1 MTVLAS
7 KNNPKVQRWA
17 KLARHARL
25 RRDEGRA
32 LIEGP
37 HLVAELLA
45 AGLKPVAL
53 LVSEAALG
61 KREIGALL
69 KGFDPVVLSDSAF
82 RSIVEADTPP
92 GIAAEIEIPAGPKGG
107 PGDTVFLEGIQD
119 PSNVGAILR
128 SAAAFG
134 VGRAIL
140 DRGCADLWSPK
151 TLRAGTGAHFRLG
164 LQQVRSLEDH
174 LAAFAG
180 TLVCTVPR
188 GGIALDAAKFE
199 RPLGWIL
206 GAEGQGISAAAE
218 RHAKLKVTIPMAAGV
233 ESLNVA
239 AAAAICLYQVFSRP
253 GAGS

>member
-7 KNNPKVQRWA
+7 KTNPKVQRWA

-45 AGLKPVAL
+45 AGLKPVAM
-53 LVSEAALG
+53 LVSESGLG
-61 KREIGALL
+61 NREIGALL
-69 KGFDPVVLSDSAF
+69 KGFDPVVLSDGAF
-82 RSIVEADTPP
+82 NSVVDTQAPQ
-92 GIAAEIEIPAGPKGG
+92 GIAAEIEIPAAKSGA
-107 PGDTVFLEGIQD
+107 GDTLFLEGIQD

-134 VGRAIL
+134 AGRAVL
-140 DRGCADLWSPK
+140 DRACADPWSPK
-151 TLRAGTGAHFRLG
+151 TLRAGMGAHFRLG
-164 LQQVRSLEDH
+164 IQQVRSLEDH

-180 TLVCTVPR
+180 TLICTVPR
-188 GGIALDAAKFE
+188 DGIALKEAKFT
-199 RPLGWIL
+199 RPLGWIF
-206 GAEGQGISAAAE
+206 GTEGQGISAAAG

-239 AAAAICLYQVFSRP
+239 AAAAICLYEASKTPR
-253 GAGS
+253 S

>member
-1 MTVLAS
+1 MTVIAS
-7 KNNPKVQRWA
+7 KNNPRVQRWA

-45 AGLKPVAL
+45 AGLKPVAM
-53 LVSEAALG
+53 LVSESGLDN
-61 KREIGALL
+61 RENGALL

-82 RSIVEADTPP
+82 GSIVDAETPP
-92 GIAAEIEIPAGPKGG
+92 GIAAEIEIPVAGKPAA
-107 PGDTVFLEGIQD
+107 GDTVFLEGIQD

-134 VGRAIL
+134 VRRALL
-140 DRGCADLWSPK
+140 DRACADPWSPK
-151 TLRAGTGAHFRLG
+151 TLRAGMGAHFRLAI
-164 LQQVRSLEDH
+164 QQVRSLEDH
-174 LAAFAG
+174 LAAFSG

-188 GGIALDAAKFE
+188 GGIPLGEAKLE

-218 RHAKLKVTIPMAAGV
+218 RHARLKVTIPMAAGV

-239 AAAAICLYQVFSRP
+239 AAAAICLYEASKP
-253 GAGS
+253 AAGS

>member
-53 LVSEAALG
+53 LVSESGLG
-61 KREIGALL
+61 NREIGALL

-82 RSIVEADTPP
+82 RSIADTETPQ
-92 GIAAEIEIPAGPKGG
+92 GIAAEIEIPAAGG
-107 PGDTVFLEGIQD
+107 SKAGDAVFLEGIQD

-134 VGRAIL
+134 VVRAVL
-140 DRGCADLWSPK
+140 DRGCADPWSPK
-151 TLRAGTGAHFRLG
+151 TLRAGMGAHFRLG
-164 LQQVRSLEDH
+164 VEQVRSLEDQ

-180 TLVCTVPR
+180 TLICTVPR
-188 GGIALDAAKFE
+188 DGTPLAKARFE

-206 GAEGQGISAAAE
+206 GAEGQGISETAA
-218 RHAKLKVTIPMAAGV
+218 RHAKLRVTIPMAAGV

-239 AAAAICLYQVFSRP
+239 AAAAICLYE
-253 GAGS
+253 AGKTPRS

>member
-53 LVSEAALG
+53 LVSETGLG
-61 KREIGALL
+61 SREIGALL
-69 KGFDPVVLSDSAF
+69 KGFDPIVLSDGAF
-82 RSIVEADTPP
+82 GSIVDAETPP
-92 GIAAEIEIPAGPKGG
+92 GIAAEIEIPTGKDAA
-107 PGDTVFLEGIQD
+107 GDTVFLEGIQD

-134 VGRAIL
+134 VGRAVL
-140 DRGCADLWSPK
+140 DRGCADPWSPK
-151 TLRAGTGAHFRLG
+151 TLRAGMGAHFRLG

-180 TLVCTVPR
+180 TLICTVPR
-188 GGIALDAAKFE
+188 DGIPLAKARFE
-199 RPLGWIL
+199 HPLGWIL
-206 GAEGQGISAAAE
+206 GAEGQGISEAAG
-218 RHAKLKVTIPMAAGV
+218 RHAKVRITIPMAPGV

>member
-45 AGLKPVAL
+45 AGLKPAAM
-53 LVSEAALG
+53 LVSETGLG
-61 KREIGALL
+61 DREIGALL
-69 KGFDPVVLSDSAF
+69 KGFDPIVLSDSAF
-82 RSIVEADTPP
+82 GSVVDAQTPP
-92 GIAAEIEIPAGPKGG
+92 GIAAEIEIPAGKSVA
-107 PGDTVFLEGIQD
+107 GDTVFLEGIQD

-134 VGRAIL
+134 VKRAVL
-140 DRGCADLWSPK
+140 DRGCADLWSPR
-151 TLRAGTGAHFRLG
+151 TLRAGMGAHFRLA

-174 LAAFAG
+174 LTAFSG
-180 TLVCTVPR
+180 TLICTVPR
-188 GGIALDAAKFE
+188 DGIPLAKARFE
-199 RPLGWIL
+199 HPLGWIL
-206 GAEGQGISAAAE
+206 GAEGQGISEAAG

-239 AAAAICLYQVFSRP
+239 AAAAICLYEASKTPR
-253 GAGS
+253 SLI

>member
-1 MTVLAS
+1 MTVIAS

-17 KLARHARL
+17 KLARHSRL

-45 AGLKPVAL
+45 AGLKPVAM
-53 LVSEAALG
+53 LVSETGLG
-61 KREIGALL
+61 NREIAALL
-69 KGFDPVVLSDSAF
+69 KGFDPIVLSDSAF
-82 RSIVEADTPP
+82 GSVVDAETPP
-92 GIAAEIEIPAGPKGG
+92 GIAAEIEIPSGTKGG

-134 VGRAIL
+134 ASRAVL
-140 DRGCADLWSPK
+140 DRGCADPWSPK
-151 TLRAGTGAHFRLG
+151 TLRAGMGAHFRLAI
-164 LQQVRSLEDH
+164 QQVRSLEDH
-174 LAAFAG
+174 LAAFSG
-180 TLVCTVPR
+180 TLICTVPR
-188 GGIALDAAKFE
+188 DGVPLATAKFE
-199 RPLGWIL
+199 HPLGWIL
-206 GAEGQGISAAAE
+206 GAEGQGISEAAG

-239 AAAAICLYQVFSRP
+239 AAAAICLYETSRR
-253 GAGS
+253 AARS

>member
-45 AGLKPVAL
+45 AGLKPVAM
-53 LVSEAALG
+53 LVSETGLDN
-61 KREIGALL
+61 REIGALL

-82 RSIVEADTPP
+82 GSVVDAQTPP
-92 GIAAEIEIPAGPKGG
+92 GIAAEIEIPSGNSGA
-107 PGDTVFLEGIQD
+107 GDTVFLEGIQD

-134 VGRAIL
+134 AGRAVL
-140 DRGCADLWSPK
+140 DRACADPWSPK
-151 TLRAGTGAHFRLG
+151 TLRAGMGAHFRLVI
-164 LQQVRSLEDH
+164 QQVRSLEDH

-180 TLVCTVPR
+180 TLIFTVPR
-188 GGIALDAAKFE
+188 DGVPLGEAKLV

-218 RHAKLKVTIPMAAGV
+218 RHAKVKITIPMAPGV

-239 AAAAICLYQVFSRP
+239 AAAAICLYQVFSKP

>member
-45 AGLKPVAL
+45 AGLKPVAM
-53 LVSEAALG
+53 LVSETGLDN
-61 KREIGALL
+61 REIGALL
-69 KGFDPVVLSDSAF
+69 RGFDPVVLSDSAF
-82 RSIVEADTPP
+82 GSVVDAQTPP
-92 GIAAEIEIPAGPKGG
+92 GIAAEIEIPSGKSVA
-107 PGDTVFLEGIQD
+107 GDTVFLEGIQD

-134 VGRAIL
+134 VKRAVL

-151 TLRAGTGAHFRLG
+151 TLRAGMGAHFRLA

-174 LAAFAG
+174 LAAFSG
-180 TLVCTVPR
+180 TLICTVPR
-188 GGIALDAAKFE
+188 DGTPLAKARFE
-199 RPLGWIL
+199 HPLGWIL
-206 GAEGQGISAAAE
+206 GAEGQGISAAAGG
-218 RHAKLKVTIPMAAGV
+218 HAKVRITIPMAPGV

-239 AAAAICLYQVFSRP
+239 AAAAICLYEASKGPR
-253 GAGS
+253 S